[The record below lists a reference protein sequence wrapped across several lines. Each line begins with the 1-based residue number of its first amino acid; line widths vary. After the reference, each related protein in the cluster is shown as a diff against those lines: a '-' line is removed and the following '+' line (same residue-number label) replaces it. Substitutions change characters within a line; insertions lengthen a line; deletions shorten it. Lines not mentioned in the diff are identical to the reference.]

1 MIFQIIAGDC
11 LVLNNQEKSST
22 ANDREGYSSQYLE
35 KKKEFLVVDELVLA
49 SILMFCVRHGLI
61 KHLNCYCYFS

>member
-1 MIFQIIAGDC
+1 MIERDIP
-11 LVLNNQEKSST
+11 LNIW
-22 ANDREGYSSQYLE
+22 R
-35 KKKEFLVVDELVLA
+35 KKEFLVVDELVLA